1 VNALISESLE
11 RAKNRLKPA
20 KKKITANENKNT
32 KKTYNTASAFTTIMK
47 KVLGKMDVFENDEE
61 MNDDILDKINTTT
74 VEYAKGCSKKN
85 TDGSDGENSNNE
97 SPKPPSKKRHETDTS
112 SLFKNTDE
120 DSDNDNDKVF
130 AVNDDDED
138 DENEGDRDAKED

>member
-1 VNALISESLE
+1 M
-11 RAKNRLKPA
+11 KPA
-20 KKKITANENKNT
+20 NKKITAKENENM
-32 KKTYNTASAFTTIMK
+32 KKTYDAASAFATIMN
-47 KVLGKMDVFENDEE
+47 KVLGKMDVFEDYEE

-74 VEYAKGCSKKN
+74 VEYANGRSKTN
-85 TDGSDGENSNNE
+85 TDGSDGENSNNK
-97 SPKPPSKKRHETDTS
+97 SPKLPPKKRHKTDIS

-120 DSDNDNDKVF
+120 NSDDDNDKVF